1 TLTDTAVMVEAASV
15 ALLPGPV
22 LPTVTASAVAMLSG
36 DGPAARAL
44 LERFAGGATAAVILN
59 GDSTFQA
66 SPAANGWT
74 VSGSSVVTLGV
85 RSAQVIVAAA
95 RA

>member
-1 TLTDTAVMVEAASV
+1 M
-15 ALLPGPV
+15 
-22 LPTVTASAVAMLSG
+22 
-36 DGPAARAL
+36 
-44 LERFAGGATAAVILN
+44 ILN

-95 RA
+95 RAAGPSPDNIATALAVTVGSTGPGSNATDAASTMTAVSVSV